1 MPDCRRKNFGRII
14 LGIGNKEGDAGV
26 SFLGPADKSCMEL
39 FRETHFDFLA
49 KKWIFIGL
57 SVVLLIAGAVSLI
70 SHGGPKYGIDFKGGA
85 QVYVRFLGK
94 PPVNEIRSAMGQKIP
109 GEINVQELT
118 GDNEVIIGTEL
129 RDEKELETIR
139 QTIVDVLED
148 RFGGAGDKPDL
159 NTIASDLLA
168 DRLAIPLTRN
178 SVNIDDQQRKALAT
192 AIVEFRDEDRSGLLS
207 SIKELSGVAGVNEG
221 VIKTLEEEFS
231 LGKFTIR
238 QIEMV
243 GPKVGDD
250 LRRQAILATL
260 YALGG
265 MLVYIAFRFEWLYG
279 VAAVIA
285 VAHDVIVTIGLFSIF
300 DKEISLTVI
309 AALLTLVGYS
319 MNDTIV
325 VFDRIRENLK
335 ITRRER
341 FVDTIN
347 KSINQTLSRTVMTSG
362 LTFLT
367 CLALFIFGGD
377 ALNGFAFALVCGIV
391 VGTYSSIFIA
401 SPILELG
408 QGLLESR
415 RRGTT
420 SPAKGGR

>member
-1 MPDCRRKNFGRII
+1 
-14 LGIGNKEGDAGV
+14 
-26 SFLGPADKSCMEL
+26 MEL
-39 FRETHFDFLA
+39 FRDTNFDFLA
-49 KKWIFIGL
+49 RKWIFIGL
-57 SVVLLIAGAVSLI
+57 SVLLLVAGIGSLVVK
-70 SHGGPKYGIDFKGGA
+70 GGPKYGIDFKGGA

-94 PPVNEIRSAMGQKIP
+94 PPVNEIRSAMAQKVQ

-148 RFGGAGDKPDL
+148 KFGGAGEKPDL
-159 NTIASDLLA
+159 NTISTDLLA

-178 SVNIDDQQRKALAT
+178 GVNIDDDQRKALAA
-192 AIVEFRDEDRSGLLS
+192 AITQFRDSDRSGLLS
-207 SIKELSGVAGVNEG
+207 TVRELSGVAGVQEG

-238 QIEMV
+238 QIEIV
-243 GPKVGDD
+243 GPKVGAD
-250 LRRQAILATL
+250 LRQQALLATL

-279 VAAVIA
+279 VAAVVA
-285 VAHDVIVTIGLFSIF
+285 VAHDVVVTVGFFSIF

-325 VFDRIRENLK
+325 VFDRIRETLK
-335 ITRRER
+335 ISRRDR
-341 FVDTIN
+341 FADTIN

-362 LTFLT
+362 LTFMT
-367 CLALFIFGGD
+367 CLALFLFGGD
-377 ALNGFAFALVCGIV
+377 ALNGFAFALVCGII

-401 SPILELG
+401 SPILEYG

-415 RRGTT
+415 RRATA
-420 SPAKGGR
+420 SPAKGNR